1 MERARLHVS
10 ERNDLGQNS
19 IGVVH
24 AKQERPPRG
33 TPSPPRT
40 RTRLVLLGTAGGSVY
55 YAEQSRRGVGS
66 AVVIDG
72 SIYLIDCGEGVAARY
87 RQAGLGPPGFTHGL
101 EDLQAVFFSHLHS
114 DHTIGYPGLLVAGFL
129 NGLRNRTEPIQIYG
143 PGPRVSVQD
152 MFADRPANILV
163 NPQNPMPGTADLTRD
178 LLAAYA
184 TDLNERAL
192 RRGSGANPEASFD
205 ARDIQLPAGIEYEL
219 GGDPAPE
226 MEPFAVH
233 EDANVR
239 VLATLVDHRP
249 AFPAFGFR
257 FETPDG
263 VIVFSGD
270 TRPTHNVI
278 RLARGADILVHEV
291 IAVPAMERLLVEP
304 AARARLG
311 DIASSHTAADAVGSV
326 ASAAGV
332 TKLVLSPVLPPTAD
346 DSDFDIVRAT
356 FAGEIVVGRDLDQIA
371 VGR

>member
-1 MERARLHVS
+1 VRNLAGDHCRAQIP
-10 ERNDLGQNS
+10 LG
-19 IGVVH
+19 
-24 AKQERPPRG
+24 
-33 TPSPPRT
+33 
-40 RTRLVLLGTAGGSVY
+40 
-55 YAEQSRRGVGS
+55 
-66 AVVIDG
+66 AVV
-72 SIYLIDCGEGVAARY
+72 S
-87 RQAGLGPPGFTHGL
+87 GL
-101 EDLQAVFFSHLHS
+101 DS
-114 DHTIGYPGLLVAGFL
+114 LLFEKPQHVTQIM
-129 NGLRNRTEPIQIYG
+129 LR
-143 PGPRVSVQD
+143 VKD
-152 MFADRPANILV
+152 MFADRPASVLV

-291 IAVPAMERLLVEP
+291 IAVSAMERLLVEP

-311 DIASSHTAADAVGSV
+311 DIASSHTTADAVGSV

-332 TKLVLSPVLPPTAD
+332 TRLVLSPVLPPTAD

-356 FAGEIVVGRDLDQIA
+356 FAGDIMVGRDLDQIA